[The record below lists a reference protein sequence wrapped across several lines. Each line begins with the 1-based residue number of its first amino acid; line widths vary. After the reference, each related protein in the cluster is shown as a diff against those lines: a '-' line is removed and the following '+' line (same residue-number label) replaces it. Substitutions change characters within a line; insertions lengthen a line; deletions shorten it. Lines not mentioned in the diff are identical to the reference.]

1 MTIELKIGRSI
12 YNIDENDIVM
22 DNGACIQV
30 ITKMTGA
37 AWREHP
43 VIMSKKLFCD
53 LKKVG
58 FLYTND
64 ELKDVAK
71 KKYRD
76 MVTLYKF
83 DLERMRQAGY

>member
-1 MTIELKIGRSI
+1 MIIDLKIGRNT

-53 LKKVG
+53 LRKVG
-58 FLYTND
+58 FLYTD
-64 ELKDVAK
+64 EELKDVAK
-71 KKYRD
+71 KKYHS
-76 MVTLYKF
+76 VTLYKF
-83 DLERMRQAGY
+83 DVERMKQAGY

>member
-1 MTIELKIGRSI
+1 MTIELKIGRKI

-30 ITKMTGA
+30 ITKMAGA

-43 VIMSKKLFCD
+43 VIMSKKLFSD

-58 FLYTND
+58 FLYTNS
-64 ELKDVAK
+64 ELEDIAT
-71 KKYRD
+71 KKYHSTS
-76 MVTLYKF
+76 TLYKF
-83 DLERMRQAGY
+83 DIDRMKQAGY